1 MIPET
6 ASDAE
11 IHLIRALEIVGPSVA
26 LDLMAR
32 VIVAKWGTERAQTWA
47 QGLDRA
53 VWMKARG

>member
-32 VIVAKWGTERAQTWA
+32 VIVAKWGTERAQVWA
-47 QGLDRA
+47 QGLDNA
-53 VWMKARG
+53 VWMRGRK